1 MVCGASGDLTGA
13 KGAETVLSLTG
24 LDEVKAH
31 DVRELGVSDWQLVI
45 QENLDAFAQVTG
57 EEQFVDVAV
66 ECCPSATA

>member
-31 DVRELGVSDWQLVI
+31 VARELGVSDWQLVT
-45 QENLDAFAQVTG
+45 QESLNAFAQVTG
-57 EEQFVDVAV
+57 EEQFVHLDAA
-66 ECCPSATA
+66 C